1 MNPLFATDFYKVG
14 HGAMYPNDTEMVY
27 NNTTP
32 RKSRIEGI
40 DAVTFVG
47 LQYFIKEYLIKRW
60 NEHFFNKPL
69 SEVLA
74 KYLRMTNA
82 CLGPGTVRKQDII
95 DLHNLGYLPIE
106 IKALPE
112 GASVPMRVPVA
123 TKKSTHKAGRWV
135 CNYLETILNA
145 TIWQPITSATLAKE
159 YKRIF
164 SEYALETVG
173 NTDFVPFQGHDF
185 SFRGMSSYES
195 SCTSGL
201 GHLTSFVGTDT
212 IAAIEFAE
220 DYFLANVEKELV
232 GCSVPATE
240 HMVAAINIL
249 SINPYDYV
257 DEFIE
262 RTPAGREKPTKESVN
277 LLLVREYGFLKQ
289 FITKLF
295 PNGIASYVS
304 DTYNIFA
311 VVTEILPRLK
321 PEIMARTGGKPFDR
335 LVIRPD
341 SFWTNPVDCLCG
353 YDGYHPQMEKL
364 SELEKEVVRKGL
376 VESLWDIFGGTV
388 SEQGY
393 KILDPHIGCIYGDS
407 ISLNRAKDICYR
419 LKNKGFASINWLAG
433 IGSYTYQ
440 YNTRDT
446 FGLATKGTFAIV
458 GGEPIELFKDPVSD
472 DGMKKSAKGLL
483 RVDKING
490 VYTLKDQCTPEEEA
504 GGELKT
510 VFKDGKLLIDHSL
523 AEIRQR
529 VNESL

>member
-14 HGAMYPNDTEMVY
+14 HGGMYPEATETVY

-32 RKSRIEGI
+32 RKSRINGI

-60 NEHFFNKPL
+60 NEHFFHKPL
-69 SEVLA
+69 TGVLS
-74 KYLRMTNA
+74 KYLRLTNA
-82 CLGPGTVRKQDII
+82 CLGPGAVKEQDII

-112 GASVPMRVPVA
+112 GALVPIQVPLL

-145 TIWQPITSATLAKE
+145 TIWQPITSATLARE

-164 SEYALETVG
+164 SEYALKTVG

-185 SFRGMSSYES
+185 SFRGMSSNES
-195 SCTSGL
+195 ACTSGL

-220 DYFLANVEKELV
+220 DYYFADIDKELV

-240 HMVAAINIL
+240 HAVASLNIL
-249 SINPYDYV
+249 SINPQDYI
-257 DEFIE
+257 DEFIA
-262 RTPAGREKPTKESVN
+262 RTPQGWDKPTKDNVN
-277 LLLVREYGFLKQ
+277 LMLVREYGFLKRY
-289 FITKLF
+289 ITELF
-295 PNGIASYVS
+295 PSGIASYVA
-304 DTYNIFA
+304 DTYNIFS
-311 VVTEILPRLK
+311 VVAEILPRLK
-321 PEIMARTGGKPFDR
+321 PEIVARKGGKPFDR

-341 SFWTNPVDCLCG
+341 SFWTDPVDCLCG
-353 YDGYHPQMEKL
+353 YNGYHPQMDKL
-364 SELEKEVVRKGL
+364 TPREKEVVRKGL
-376 VESLWDIFGGTV
+376 VESLWDIFGGAV
-388 SEQGY
+388 STKGY
-393 KILDPHIGCIYGDS
+393 KVLDSHIGCIYGDS
-407 ISLNRAKDICYR
+407 ITLDRAKDICER
-419 LKNKGFASINWLAG
+419 LKSKGFASINWVAG

-446 FGLATKGTFAIV
+446 FGLATKATFAV
-458 GGEPIELFKDPVSD
+458 VDGQSIELFKDPVSD
-472 DGMKKSAKGLL
+472 TGFKKSAKGLL